1 MFVGICSPA
10 AVGCG
15 GGFLSAPLT
24 QDSPTQCHTIGS
36 SLGGLGDDVFALLG
50 EEVHPL
56 RDSYNVKAKVPPSVG
71 MFVILPW
78 SQRNAC
84 WVGSPVLAFATAF
97 VKD

>member
-10 AVGCG
+10 AACCG
-15 GGFLSAPLT
+15 GAFVSAPLT

-56 RDSYNVKAKVPPSVG
+56 RDSYNLSSH
-71 MFVILPW
+71 L
-78 SQRNAC
+78 
-84 WVGSPVLAFATAF
+84 TA
-97 VKD
+97 VSRIAIEAAQH